1 MGTCKKSG
9 CERETSRKY
18 CSRHRCKAVESCEN
32 PRQRQSGVCADHTPC
47 TKASCDEPRWFSNNP
62 RAANTFCEEH
72 FYSCRVAGCSSF
84 PASPP
89 SSDDQP
95 PSYCEAHSCNA
106 AECSAPPQ
114 AGSTFCQNHL
124 CGVRKCTG
132 SGASCSQGYHYC
144 NEHTCKAYNCAN
156 QKSSSGVA
164 CRQHRC
170 AVANCQEPE
179 ANTAEG
185 RTCCEL
191 HACQLPGCGNPSRHA
206 QNPAKV
212 SPFCTDHDCRAP
224 GCERARDLDGGRSYC
239 EAHDLCGKVGCERI
253 KHPTNRFCEEHWDTC
268 SRLNCFTR
276 RKYHL
281 ATHSGWY
288 SPSWWRSDR
297 YYSYTKEADPAE
309 YCPSHTC
316 EGCFAARESGRV
328 YCAAHDICAKKD
340 CSGVVSKGLSYCS
353 EHEDRCCVQDCFNWR
368 VGKDQTF
375 CSSHGCAAPG
385 CGQPREKKSRYGYCD
400 YYHRSCEAPGCTEP
414 CEPPGR
420 ACSDAHRCRR
430 SGCLEAISSGE
441 VHYCLQGEFSSQ
453 FDISKLSNPNTRYLQ
468 G

>member
-132 SGASCSQGYHYC
+132 SGASRSQGYHYC

-328 YCAAHDICAKKD
+328 YCAA
-340 CSGVVSKGLSYCS
+340 
-353 EHEDRCCVQDCFNWR
+353 
-368 VGKDQTF
+368 
-375 CSSHGCAAPG
+375 PG

-441 VHYCLQGEFSSQ
+441 VHYCLQGEFSSR